1 MVTVG
6 NINKEGYASFNL
18 FLLSLNE
25 LYDKIAVSVNGG
37 WWIWQ
42 EQHFQQLFLG

>member
-6 NINKEGYASFNL
+6 NMNKEGFGEFQFVSAKV
-18 FLLSLNE
+18 E